1 MRKALFFLRHYNDID
16 HITPVITKWVE
27 SGNSCDVVLLKN
39 TKLADDFRIQFLNML
54 KGVRIARLFEILP
67 LHEFVGW
74 QLQTILLN
82 QRLRRSFFG
91 AWINA
96 LTSIYDSK
104 KRMRIWRAVSGRLLS
119 RSFSDQAGGV
129 VVFDWITR
137 NSPICLE
144 WVETIVA
151 VAQSKGLGTVS
162 LPHGDSPHISQLIRH
177 GEWRLAPD
185 DMYSA
190 GRIFDKLVVP
200 NALCATRFQPCM
212 NDASLAILGSPRYCD
227 EWLLRLKMIIPPSP
241 LKKSDSR
248 LKIVF
253 FLRKDDFTIF
263 WEEVGEVIFM
273 IAAFP
278 GTELIIKLHTRG
290 GWRQSLTRDK
300 SLLNLKN
307 VHIAKENI
315 HSTHLMDWADI
326 MIDLATSVVYEAVK
340 AGKPVLA
347 ADYLHAGRST
357 MAAYMP
363 ETELKCRD
371 DVYHKIDIFLQK
383 GCDSFYVEAHRQRF
397 IREIIDG
404 PNADVLSRYVAMLK
418 E

>member
-1 MRKALFFLRHYNDID
+1 
-16 HITPVITKWVE
+16 
-27 SGNSCDVVLLKN
+27 
-39 TKLADDFRIQFLNML
+39 
-54 KGVRIARLFEILP
+54 
-67 LHEFVGW
+67 
-74 QLQTILLN
+74 
-82 QRLRRSFFG
+82 
-91 AWINA
+91 
-96 LTSIYDSK
+96 
-104 KRMRIWRAVSGRLLS
+104 
-119 RSFSDQAGGV
+119 
-129 VVFDWITR
+129 
-137 NSPICLE
+137 
-144 WVETIVA
+144 
-151 VAQSKGLGTVS
+151 
-162 LPHGDSPHISQLIRH
+162 
-177 GEWRLAPD
+177 
-185 DMYSA
+185 
-190 GRIFDKLVVP
+190 
-200 NALCATRFQPCM
+200 M

-278 GTELIIKLHTRG
+278 GTELIIKPHTRG